1 MKTFKIE
8 IIASFA
14 DHLTIPEILKKPF
27 RTLLID
33 AESEND
39 AIEKTKKEML
49 KTTYRQFFPEL
60 NDRTDSLW
68 FMSWSVQRLF
78 PENYYDLN
86 GDRYTTE
93 WSEEKI
99 IQMSE
104 SFIQADIFE
113 RIKIKIKIK
122 IWIP

>member
-14 DHLTIPEILKKPF
+14 DHSTIPEILKKPF

-104 SFIQADIFE
+104 SFIQAGIFG
-113 RIKIKIKIK
+113 RIKIKEK
-122 IWIP
+122 